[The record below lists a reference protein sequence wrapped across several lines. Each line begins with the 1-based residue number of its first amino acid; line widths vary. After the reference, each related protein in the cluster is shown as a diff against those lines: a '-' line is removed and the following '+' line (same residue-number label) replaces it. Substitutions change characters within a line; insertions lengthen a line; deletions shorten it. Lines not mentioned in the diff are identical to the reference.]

1 MDKMS
6 RRGFV
11 NGATF
16 MGVGLAASHAFGG
29 HLAAAASPQPIARQ
43 LPRSTPKA
51 LNVSSAGIMDF
62 VQAWEQPDA
71 NGLTTPRS
79 FMLLRRGKVI
89 AESWWKPHRPEAPT
103 LLYSLTKTFT
113 GIAIGLLEGDGLL
126 RVTDKVISFFPDK
139 LPETVSPHL
148 AALEVRHLL
157 TMTVGHKT
165 DMSIRVLAEKDWVRA
180 FLSFPIPEAPGSA
193 FVYNSSATMM
203 LAAIAEKLSGKPLL
217 TLLEERLMQPLG
229 ASGQLVSPR
238 GAIYDGVLMSATP
251 EAIAKMGQLLLQGGR
266 WEGRQ
271 ILSRDWVSRMTSAQV
286 QQSPNWSFQGL
297 GEAKQS
303 LDELQASSDYY
314 HGYGYQMWRGRHN
327 SYRAD
332 GALGQVMIALPD
344 QEAVFVMIGEDR
356 EWQKAMNLVWD
367 KLLPAL
373 AGRRPQD
380 DDAELAQ
387 FLSSRVLPVP
397 AGKLVSSIS
406 AATDGKP
413 FLLEANTLGAES
425 ATFHFHDGKAAIVLA
440 FADGRKSVLTGAMGS
455 WLDTTSDMPGTPP
468 FLFTAVMPGG
478 DPVQPVACRAI
489 WLDDRTLELRSC
501 FYQTPHQDMITCKFG
516 EGNVE
521 IEFLSSPAAM
531 MQAPHGVRR
540 SSDDRPIL
548 KGALPKA

>member
-1 MDKMS
+1 MGMIS

-11 NGATF
+11 NGATA
-16 MGVGLAASHAFGG
+16 MGVGLAASQIVSAN
-29 HLAAAASPQPIARQ
+29 LATATSPGSTAAR

-51 LNVSSAGIMDF
+51 LNVSSAAIMEF
-62 VQAWEQPDA
+62 VKAWEKPDA
-71 NGLTTPRS
+71 NGLTAPRS
-79 FMLLRRGKVI
+79 FMLLRQGKVI

-113 GIAIGLLEGDGLL
+113 ATAIGFLEGDGLL

-157 TMTVGHKT
+157 TMTVGHKS
-165 DMSIRVLAEKDWVRA
+165 DMSMRVLAEKDWVRA
-180 FLSFPIPEAPGSA
+180 FLSFPIPEAPGTA
-193 FVYNSSATMM
+193 FVYNSSATMI

-217 TLLEERLMQPLG
+217 TLLEERLMRPLG

-251 EAIAKMGQLLLQGGR
+251 EAIAKMGQLLLQGGM
-266 WEGRQ
+266 WNGRQ
-271 ILSRDWVSRMTSAQV
+271 LLSRDWVSRMTSAQV

-297 GEAKQS
+297 GEPKQT
-303 LDELQASSDYY
+303 LEELQATSDYY
-314 HGYGYQMWRGRHN
+314 HGYGYQMWRGRNN

-332 GALGQVMIALPD
+332 GALGQVMIALPE
-344 QEAVFVMIGEDR
+344 QEAIFVMISEDR
-356 EWQKAMNLVWD
+356 EWQKAMDLVWST
-367 KLLPAL
+367 LLPAF
-373 AGRRPQD
+373 AGRRPED
-380 DDAELAQ
+380 DDLA
-387 FLSSRVLPVP
+387 LAALLGSRALPVP
-397 AGKLVSSIS
+397 TGNVVSPIG
-406 AATDGKP
+406 TKIDGDVFILKP
-413 FLLEANTLGAES
+413 NDLGAEK
-425 ATFHFHDGKAAIVLA
+425 ATFRFRDGKASIDLG
-440 FADGRKSVLTGAMGS
+440 FTDGRTSSLTGAFGQ

-489 WLDDRTLELRSC
+489 WLDDRTLELRSS
-501 FYQTPHQDMITCKFG
+501 FYRTPHQDRITCKFG
-516 EGNVE
+516 ERNVE

-540 SSDDRPIL
+540 SNDERPIL
-548 KGALPKA
+548 TGSLSAA